1 MDISFTS
8 NALEEFEYWI
18 DNDQDIVARIKNLVK
33 AIRQD
38 PFKGIGKP
46 EPLRYDL
53 KGYWSRRVTGEHRIV
68 YKISGTKGIDQRCII
83 VQCRFH
89 YDD

>member
-1 MDISFTS
+1 MDISFTP
-8 NALEEFEYWI
+8 NAWEEFEYWI
-18 DNDQDIVARIKNLVK
+18 DNDQDIVARIKDLIK
-33 AIRQD
+33 SIRQE

-53 KGYWSRRVTGEHRIV
+53 KGYWSRRITGEHRIV

-83 VQCRFH
+83 IQCRFH

>member
-53 KGYWSRRVTGEHRIV
+53 KGYWSRRITGEHRIV
-68 YKISGTKGIDQRCII
+68 YKIYGTKGVDHRCII